1 MSDEN
6 NLRNA
11 YIDYS
16 PAMLRVTV
24 KNEPGDLE
32 NGAAF
37 HIGNGVVVTA
47 RHVLEG
53 NTLVEIASEGS
64 GSAVNVRAIH
74 YHDDPNVDLAV
85 AETDLDLS
93 HYMTMVSFPT
103 DERRTRR
110 RRTGFRSAV
119 ISTTG
124 LATRACS
131 HY

>member
-1 MSDEN
+1 MTKGQKVPGEN

-24 KNEPGDLE
+24 KSGPGDLE

-53 NTLVEIASEGS
+53 NTLVEMVSEGS
-64 GSAVNVRAIH
+64 RSAVNVRAIH

-85 AETDLDLS
+85 GETDLDLS
-93 HYMTMVSFPT
+93 HSMTMVSFPT
-103 DERRTRR
+103 DERRNKA
-110 RRTGFRSAV
+110 RTDR
-119 ISTTG
+119 
-124 LATRACS
+124 
-131 HY
+131 